1 MLLLEIIRKQSE
13 EIVLLKDEIARLK
26 GNKPRPQIKPSSL
39 EKPTPPKSSDKER
52 PVRQKREVSKTK
64 NLVISEEQILKA
76 DNVPEGS
83 KFKGYEDYFVQELI
97 ISPYNIK
104 FRRERWLTPEGKTII
119 ARLPEEIVGFHYGPT
134 LRAHIM
140 HQYFGCCVTQNQI
153 VEQLREIGLDISDAT
168 VNNIL
173 ISDHDN
179 FHQEKD
185 DILTTGLSLS
195 PYINVDDTGARHQG
209 KNAYCTHIGSPFFA
223 WFKTTFSKSRIN
235 FLTLLRAS
243 FKDYV
248 LNEHAMAYAAVQKL
262 PKTVLGVLEN
272 HTGTNFKSESD
283 FNAFL
288 KKINIKTNRHRRI
301 ATEAAL
307 IGSITDHGF
316 NPELAIVSD
325 DAGQFDVFLH
335 ALCWIH
341 AERSINKLSGLSAE
355 HDMILDLVKTEIWDF
370 YNELK
375 AYKKNPAKEDEIHLS
390 ARFDEIFNQ
399 KTKYESLNLAL
410 KRLTANKM
418 ELLLVL
424 QRPDIPLHNNL
435 SENDIREYV
444 KRRLISGSTRSEL
457 GMKCRDTFLSL
468 KKTCRKLGIS
478 FWDFLLDRNTKCM
491 EIQPLS
497 LQIAH
502 AVDNCS
508 T

>member
-1 MLLLEIIRKQSE
+1 MLLLEIIRKKSE
-13 EIVLLKDEIARLK
+13 EIQLLNDEIARLK
-26 GNKPRPQIKPSSL
+26 GNKPKPQIKPSTI
-39 EKPTPPKSSDKER
+39 EKPLHPEPPNKEKPAR
-52 PVRQKREVSKTK
+52 KKREVSKTK
-64 NLVISEEQILKA
+64 NLEISEEQILRA
-76 DNVPEGS
+76 DNVPDGS
-83 KFKGYEDYFVQELI
+83 IFKGYEDYFVQELI
-97 ISPYNIK
+97 ISPCNIK

-119 ARLPEEIVGFHYGPT
+119 AKLPKDIVGFHYGPI
-134 LRAHIM
+134 LRSHIM
-140 HQYFGCCVTQNQI
+140 HQHFGCCVTQNQI
-153 VEQLREIGLDISDAT
+153 VEQLREIGTDISAAT

-173 ISDHDN
+173 IFGHDN

-185 DILTTGLSLS
+185 DILTTGLRVS

-243 FKDYV
+243 FKDYI

-262 PKTVLGVLEN
+262 PKAMLVVLED
-272 HTGTNFKSESD
+272 HQGTNFESESD
-283 FNAFL
+283 FNEFL
-288 KKINIKTNRHRRI
+288 KKINIKTKRHRRI

-316 NPELAIVSD
+316 NPGMAIISD

-355 HDMILDLVKTEIWDF
+355 HDIILDMVKTEIWDF
-370 YNELK
+370 YDELK
-375 AYKKNPAKEDEIHLS
+375 AYKKNPGKEDKIRLS
-390 ARFDEIFNQ
+390 ARFDDIFNQ
-399 KTKYESLNLAL
+399 KTEYASLNLAL
-410 KRLTANKM
+410 KRLAANKM

-424 QRPDIPLHNNL
+424 KRPDIPLHNNL

-444 KRRLISGSTRSEL
+444 KRRLISGTTRSDL
-457 GMKCRDTFLSL
+457 GLQCRDTFLSL

-478 FWDFLLDRNTKCM
+478 FWDFLVDRNTKRM
-491 EIQPLS
+491 DIQPLPF
-497 LQIAH
+497 QIAN
-502 AVDNCS
+502 AVANYY